1 MITNQAERLISE
13 INHSHTI
20 ISKDYF
26 ENLNIK
32 EIEPHNAYVDQI
44 FNGIK
49 IQPILDYRLNLHE
62 SINDYL
68 MTADLKGI
76 DYVYRVKTS
85 ESIINKINQYSSK
98 DKRLLVKEVLD
109 DILGMRI
116 LLNAEEI
123 IEVLNSLDNW
133 KEEYGLKNW
142 YLRDKDGYKG
152 LHLYFKNDS
161 YYPWELQI
169 WDSNDVTSNIKNR
182 KERGKEFYTNPGWLG
197 KRAQMLLYTL

>member
-1 MITNQAERLISE
+1 MITKQTERLILE

-26 ENLNIK
+26 ENLNIE
-32 EIEPHNAYVDQI
+32 EIEHHNAYLDQI

-76 DYVYRVKTS
+76 DYVYRVKSS
-85 ESIINKINQYSSK
+85 ESIINKINRYSLK
-98 DKRLLVKEVLD
+98 DKRLLAKEVLD
-109 DILGMRI
+109 DILGIRI
-116 LLNAEEI
+116 LLNDEEI
-123 IEVLNSLDNW
+123 AEALNSLDDW
-133 KEEYGLKNW
+133 KEQYGLKNW

-169 WDSNDVTSNIKNR
+169 WDSNDVASNIQNR
-182 KERGKEFYTNPGWLG
+182 KERRTKAIASL
-197 KRAQMLLYTL
+197 

>member
-1 MITNQAERLISE
+1 MITKQTERLILE

-26 ENLNIK
+26 ENLNIE
-32 EIEPHNAYVDQI
+32 EIEPHNAYLDQI

-76 DYVYRVKTS
+76 DYVYRVKSS
-85 ESIINKINQYSSK
+85 ESIINKINRYSLK
-98 DKRLLVKEVLD
+98 DKRLLAKEVLD
-109 DILGMRI
+109 DILGIRI

-123 IEVLNSLDNW
+123 AGALNSLDDW
-133 KEEYGLKNW
+133 KEQYGLKNW

-169 WDSNDVTSNIKNR
+169 WDSNDVASNIQNR
-182 KERGKEFYTNPGWLG
+182 KERRKEIYTNPGWLG
-197 KRAQMLLYTL
+197 KRTQKFLYTL

>member
-1 MITNQAERLISE
+1 VAILEIRRPSMITKQTERLILE

-26 ENLNIK
+26 ENLNIE
-32 EIEPHNAYVDQI
+32 EIEPHNAYLDQI

-76 DYVYRVKTS
+76 DYVYRVKSS
-85 ESIINKINQYSSK
+85 ESIINKINRYSLK
-98 DKRLLVKEVLD
+98 DKRLLAKEVLD
-109 DILGMRI
+109 DILGIRI

-123 IEVLNSLDNW
+123 AETLNSLDDW
-133 KEEYGLKNW
+133 KEQYGLKNW

-169 WDSNDVTSNIKNR
+169 WDSNDVASNIQNR
-182 KERGKEFYTNPGWLG
+182 KERRTKAIASL
-197 KRAQMLLYTL
+197 

>member
-1 MITNQAERLISE
+1 MITKQTERLILE

-26 ENLNIK
+26 ENLNIE
-32 EIEPHNAYVDQI
+32 EIEPHNAYLDQI

-76 DYVYRVKTS
+76 DYVYRVKSS
-85 ESIINKINQYSSK
+85 ESIINKINRYSLK
-98 DKRLLVKEVLD
+98 DKRLLAKEVLD
-109 DILGMRI
+109 DILGIRI

-123 IEVLNSLDNW
+123 AETLNSLDDW
-133 KEEYGLKNW
+133 KEQYGLKNW

-169 WDSNDVTSNIKNR
+169 WDSNDVASNIQNR
-182 KERGKEFYTNPGWLG
+182 KERRTKAIASL
-197 KRAQMLLYTL
+197 

>member
-1 MITNQAERLISE
+1 MITKQTERLILE

-26 ENLNIK
+26 ENLNIE
-32 EIEPHNAYVDQI
+32 EIEPHNAYLDQI

-76 DYVYRVKTS
+76 DYVYRVKSS
-85 ESIINKINQYSSK
+85 ESIINKINRYSLK
-98 DKRLLVKEVLD
+98 DKRLLAKEVLD
-109 DILGMRI
+109 DILGIRI
-116 LLNAEEI
+116 LLNDEEI
-123 IEVLNSLDNW
+123 AEALNSLDDW
-133 KEEYGLKNW
+133 KEQYGLKNW

-169 WDSNDVTSNIKNR
+169 WDSNDVASNIQNR
-182 KERGKEFYTNPGWLG
+182 KERRTKAIASL
-197 KRAQMLLYTL
+197 

>member
-1 MITNQAERLISE
+1 MITKQAERLISE
-13 INHSHTI
+13 INHCHTI

-26 ENLNIK
+26 ENLNI
-32 EIEPHNAYVDQI
+32 EEMESHNSYVGQI
-44 FNGIK
+44 FNGK
-49 IQPILDYRLNLHE
+49 KVQPILDYRLNLHE

-76 DYVYRVKTS
+76 NYVYRVKTS

-98 DKRLLVKEVLD
+98 DKPLLAKEVLD
-109 DILGMRI
+109 DILGIRI

-123 IEVLNSLDNW
+123 TEVLNSLDNW

-169 WDSNDVTSNIKNR
+169 WDSNDVASNIKNR
-182 KERGKEFYTNPGWLG
+182 KERGKEIYTNPGWLG
-197 KRAQMLLYTL
+197 KRAQMFLYTL